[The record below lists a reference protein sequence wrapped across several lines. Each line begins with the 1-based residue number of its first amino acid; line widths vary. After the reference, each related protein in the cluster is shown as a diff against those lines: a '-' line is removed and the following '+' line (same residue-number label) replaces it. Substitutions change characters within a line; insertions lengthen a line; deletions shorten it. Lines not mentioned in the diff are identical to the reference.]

1 MARAADEGQ
10 GELAGAERGGLRPWP
25 QDPQVPW
32 KRRAAAGLQLPPAA
46 TGARPTR
53 GEG

>member
-25 QDPQVPW
+25 QGPQVPW